1 MSSDQLMARMFL
13 MFDISITEI
22 GQITSPVL
30 RKVIRK
36 IGVIN
41 CPDRHRARKQH
52 WPRWKPESCD

>member
-52 WPRWKPESCD
+52 